1 MSERVDC
8 VVIGAGVVGLAVAR
22 ALAIAGREVV
32 IVEAGNAIGTGIS
45 SRNSE
50 VIHAG
55 IHYAPD
61 SLKAR
66 LCVRGKELM
75 YAFCAERHVPH
86 RRIGKLV
93 VATDDSQRV
102 LLDHVLANARASGV
116 DDLEPMDASQV
127 AELEP
132 AIRCVAALWSPS
144 TGILDSHALMLALLA
159 DAEAHG
165 ATLALSSRVVGGTTR
180 ADGIGLRI
188 VSGNDSANHG
198 ADDRANPDG
207 ADAFALEARLVVNCA
222 SLNATRIAR
231 RIDGVPAAS
240 IPTVRFAKGNYFSLS
255 GHSPFTHLI
264 YPLPEPSG
272 LGVHVTPD
280 LGGQAKF
287 GPDVEW
293 LAPDAPLDFDVDPR
307 RAEVFVDVIRR
318 YWPGLPDGALA
329 PAYAGIRPKLS
340 GPGDPPADF
349 VIAGPHEHG
358 VAGLINLF
366 GIDSP
371 GLTSSLAIAEHVAS
385 LARAIDRNSQDE
397 PRHDG

>member
-1 MSERVDC
+1 MSEHVDC
-8 VVIGAGVVGLAVAR
+8 AIVGAGVVGLAVAR
-22 ALAIAGREVV
+22 ALARTGREVV
-32 IVEAGNAIGTGIS
+32 IVEAENAIGTGIS

-55 IHYAPD
+55 IHYAPR

-66 LCVRGKELM
+66 LCIRGKELL
-75 YAFCAERHVPH
+75 YAYCAERHVPH

-93 VATDDSQRV
+93 VATDDAQRPA
-102 LLDHVLANARASGV
+102 LDHVLANARASGV
-116 DDLEPMDASQV
+116 DDLEALDASQV
-127 AELEP
+127 AKLEP

-165 ATLALSSRVVGGTTR
+165 ATLALSSRVVGGTVG
-180 ADGIGLRI
+180 ANGIELQ
-188 VSGNDSANHG
+188 VAS
-198 ADDRANPDG
+198 
-207 ADAFALEARLVVNCA
+207 ADADPFALEARLVVNCA
-222 SLNATRIAR
+222 SLNATRVASA
-231 RIDGVPAAS
+231 IDGMPAAS
-240 IPTVRFAKGNYFSLS
+240 IPTVRFAKGNYFSLA
-255 GHSPFTHLI
+255 GRSPFTHLI
-264 YPLPEPSG
+264 YPLPEHSG

-307 RAEVFVDVIRR
+307 RADVFVDVIRR
-318 YWPGLPDGALA
+318 YWPTLPDDALA

-340 GPGDPPADF
+340 GPGDPAADF
-349 VIAGPHEHG
+349 VIAGPAEHG
-358 VAGLINLF
+358 VAGLVNLF

-371 GLTSSLAIAEHVAS
+371 GLTSSLAIAEYVAS
-385 LARAIDRNSQDE
+385 LAAATHRGNGTARS
-397 PRHDG
+397 H

>member
-55 IHYAPD
+55 IHYAPG

-93 VATDDSQRV
+93 VATDDSQRG
-102 LLDHVLANARASGV
+102 LLDHVLVNARASGV
-116 DDLEPMDASQV
+116 DDLEAMDASQV
-127 AELEP
+127 ATLEP
-132 AIRCVAALWSPS
+132 AVRCVAALWSPS

-165 ATLALSSRVVGGTTR
+165 ATLALSSRVVGG
-180 ADGIGLRI
+180 AAHGDGIALRV
-188 VSGNDSANHG
+188 VSHNHDADDSAD
-198 ADDRANPDG
+198 ADG

-222 SLNATRIAR
+222 SLHATRIAR
-231 RIDGVPAAS
+231 AIDGVPAAS

-255 GHSPFTHLI
+255 GRSPFTHLI

-280 LGGQAKF
+280 LAGQAKF

-293 LAPDAPLDFDVDPR
+293 LAPDAPLDFDVDPH
-307 RAEVFVDVIRR
+307 RADVFVDVIRR
-318 YWPGLPDGALA
+318 YWPGLPDDALA

-340 GPGDPPADF
+340 GPGDAPADF
-349 VIAGPHEHG
+349 MIAGPDEHG
-358 VAGLINLF
+358 VSGLVNLF

-385 LARAIDRNSQDE
+385 LASADNRNTRDG